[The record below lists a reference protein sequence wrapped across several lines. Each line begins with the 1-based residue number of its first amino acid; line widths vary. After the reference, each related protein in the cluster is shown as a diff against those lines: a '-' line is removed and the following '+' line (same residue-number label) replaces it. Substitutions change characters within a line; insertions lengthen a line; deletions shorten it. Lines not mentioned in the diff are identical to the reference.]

1 MVRSAT
7 SAPFQLVTQRS
18 AAEAVHAQLLRWI
31 ESGQLEVGER
41 LPSEHELGKS
51 FGVSRSV
58 VREALRG
65 LRTMGLVSPRNGRG
79 TFVAST
85 RPVHGGV
92 ALLGRASTD
101 ELDEV
106 RSHLE
111 LPGARLA
118 ARRRTPAQLA
128 ALGDIV
134 DAQAQC
140 ADPEAWVRLD
150 AAFHVVIAEA
160 TRNRV
165 QVRLVESLRE
175 LLVEQSIA
183 VARIP
188 GRLAAA
194 TEEHRAILA
203 AVGSRDEAGA
213 RAAMAHH
220 LERIRAESHRLAS
233 GLRVERGGDDEG
245 WRVTPIPRPPMGRIS
260 DTRGGIHGHHD
271 R

>member
-1 MVRSAT
+1 V
-7 SAPFQLVTQRS
+7 
-18 AAEAVHAQLLRWI
+18 VHAQLLRWI
-31 ESGQLEVGER
+31 ESGQLEVGSK
-41 LPSEHELGKS
+41 LPSEHELAES

-65 LRTMGLVSPRNGRG
+65 LGTMGLVCPRNGRG
-79 TFVAST
+79 TFVTST

-111 LPGARLA
+111 LPGATLA
-118 ARRRTPAQLA
+118 ARRRTPAQLV

-134 DAQAQC
+134 EAQSQC
-140 ADPEAWVRLD
+140 TDPEEWVRLD
-150 AAFHVVIAEA
+150 AAFHIVIAEA

-165 QVRLVESLRE
+165 QVQLVENLRE

-183 VARIP
+183 VARVP
-188 GRLAAA
+188 GRLPAA

-203 AVGSRDEAGA
+203 AVGSGDEAGA
-213 RAAMAHH
+213 RAAMARH
-220 LERIRAESHRLAS
+220 LERIRAESHRVVT
-233 GLRVERGGDDEG
+233 GLRDDHAEETTDVG
-245 WRVTPIPRPPMGRIS
+245 E
-260 DTRGGIHGHHD
+260 
-271 R
+271 